1 MDAGKGMPFENASM
15 PIRVH
20 ENGGGFDADDISG
33 GGDDT
38 MISAEEMSTPIA
50 ATPVNSQSSQQR
62 LSASRCS
69 ELTISFEGEVY
80 VFPAVTPEQV
90 QEVLL
95 LLGGREMPTGI
106 PNTEFL
112 LQISD
117 KGVVGV
123 DDDSSQPTVSRRIAS
138 LERFREKRKER
149 CFDKK
154 IRYTCRKE
162 VAQRMLRKNG
172 QFASVKDMCKISHD
186 NWNPGN
192 STQPE
197 PVLRRCQH
205 CGICETSTPA
215 MRRGPKGPRTLC
227 NACGLM
233 WANKG
238 NLKDL
243 GKGGRHT
250 FEQTEPAC
258 DVLEPLEIKPPAT
271 ETANSY
277 CNQDEEELM
286 EISERTAGSSIG
298 IENSSRNLGEQQDE
312 VTNVCGTANFDQQ
325 VCS

>member
-162 VAQRMLRKNG
+162 VAQ
-172 QFASVKDMCKISHD
+172 S
-186 NWNPGN
+186 
-192 STQPE
+192 
-197 PVLRRCQH
+197 LRRCQH

-298 IENSSRNLGEQQDE
+298 IENSSRNLGEQDE